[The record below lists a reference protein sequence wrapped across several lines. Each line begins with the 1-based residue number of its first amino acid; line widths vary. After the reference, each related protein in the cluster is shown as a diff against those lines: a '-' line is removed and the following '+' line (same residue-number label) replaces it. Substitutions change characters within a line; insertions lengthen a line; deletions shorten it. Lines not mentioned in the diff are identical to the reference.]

1 MFKKKLHNFPL
12 FFSGMKFIIQN
23 NLIKKR
29 LILMHLSYCYAV
41 INMYNMVKIHINHCF
56 IYVIGNLM
64 QLSSTTIG
72 KSKFGS
78 WFQNVLHSQSN
89 FIFFLFQMN
98 KSIFL

>member
-41 INMYNMVKIHINHCF
+41 INMYNMVKIHINHFF
-56 IYVIGNLM
+56 IYAIGNLM

-72 KSKFGS
+72 KSKFHG
-78 WFQNVLHSQSN
+78 FKTFYIVKVIL
-89 FIFFLFQMN
+89 FFSSF
-98 KSIFL
+98 K